1 MPLETILLQITVK
14 LLSLSTLTL
23 AIFYFQFVLIKGL
36 RKKMSRFLDEILR
49 WDRSDKALV
58 NLFDHLWRV

>member
-1 MPLETILLQITVK
+1 MK